1 MSFQW
6 NWNCYWQIPPGT
18 YSWDTAER
26 ECQKGG
32 GHLWSV
38 NSHKEWDVIFNYGI
52 YRIRTTIERQG
63 YSHYFDP
70 MDSTHIYL
78 GMKNGQVEY

>member
-6 NWNCYWQIPPGT
+6 YWNCYWQVPPGT

-26 ECQKGG
+26 ECQKDG

-52 YRIRTTIERQG
+52 YMWKTTVDK
-63 YSHYFDP
+63 HFDP
-70 MDSTHIYL
+70 MDGTHFFI
-78 GMKNGQVEY
+78 GMKNDKVFYMDGL